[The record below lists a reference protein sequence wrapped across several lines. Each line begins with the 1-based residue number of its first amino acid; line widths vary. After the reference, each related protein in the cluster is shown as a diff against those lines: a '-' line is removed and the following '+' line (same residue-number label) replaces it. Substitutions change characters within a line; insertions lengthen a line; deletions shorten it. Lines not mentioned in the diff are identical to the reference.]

1 MIPRRVDVPSTQVI
15 EPVVEAAPLCAAMT
29 TSVEDLAATKIQAFA
44 RGKEARMDAE
54 DKARELRGV
63 LLSLSCRPGSSTKP
77 LPRTGALVS
86 SHHHRTPQ

>member
-1 MIPRRVDVPSTQVI
+1 
-15 EPVVEAAPLCAAMT
+15 MT

-63 LLSLSCRPGSSTKP
+63 LSLSCRPYSSSKP